1 MANRDRDREDRE
13 EAAVEEEEAKVEQL
27 VESAPKPKVTATE
40 LTPDSDRL
48 EGFMTIT
55 DPDGV
60 EHKFE
65 IPKGA
70 DLKNFEADHLNM
82 VAYRHYARKLPGMP

>member
-1 MANRDRDREDRE
+1 MANRDRDREE
-13 EAAVEEEEAKVEQL
+13 MGEQPKEEQL
-27 VESAPKPKVTATE
+27 VEKAPKPTVTATE

-70 DLKNFEADHLNM
+70 DLENFEKDHINM
-82 VAYRHYARKLPGMP
+82 VAYRHYARRLPGTP